1 MHQVSKL
8 DFTGQG
14 IYTALDTHRKSWKV
28 TVFTEHFE
36 HKTFSQSPDVD
47 GLVHYLHRNFPGGE
61 YHVVYEAGFCGFWIH
76 DKLKEKGINCI
87 VVNPADVPT
96 TDKEKKGKC
105 DPVDSRKLA
114 RNLRNGDLIAIYV
127 PQREKVEDRSLVRTR
142 HAMVKKQTRCKNQ
155 IKSILH
161 FYGIEIPEALAERRW
176 SRKFIDWLSELQ
188 MTRASGD
195 VTLKTYLDE
204 LSHLRQ
210 TIAKLTKEIRRLAHT
225 EEYAENHRL
234 LKSVIGIS
242 TLTAMTFLTE
252 IVDIHRFKN
261 LDRLANYVGLVPDT
275 ASSGEKEVNIGITS
289 RRNSQL
295 RGILIEAAWVAV
307 RKDPAL
313 LLAYSQL
320 LKKGLNKKIAIVKIA
335 RKLLNRI
342 RSVLKNKQEYVLS
355 VVE

>member
-1 MHQVSKL
+1 MQQTSKL
-8 DFTGQG
+8 DFTGQR
-14 IYTALDTHRKSWKV
+14 IYTALDTHKKNWKV
-28 TVFTEHFE
+28 SIFTEHLE
-36 HKTFSQSPDVD
+36 HKTFSQAPDVE
-47 GLVHYLHRNFPGGE
+47 GLVHYLFRNFPGGD
-61 YHVVYEAGFCGFWIH
+61 HQVVYEAGFCGFWIH
-76 DKLKEKGINCI
+76 DRLAEKGIKCI

-114 RNLRNGDLIAIYV
+114 RSLRNGDLIGIYV
-127 PQREKVEDRSLVRTR
+127 PRREKVEDRSLVRTR
-142 HAMVKKQTRCKNQ
+142 QAMVKKQTRCKNQ
-155 IKSILH
+155 IKAILH
-161 FYGIEIPEALAERRW
+161 FYGIKIPEALAEGRW
-176 SRKFIDWLSELQ
+176 SRKFVEWLSELE
-188 MTRASGD
+188 MIRASGNM
-195 VTLKTYLDE
+195 TLSTHLDE
-204 LSHLRQ
+204 LSYLRV
-210 TIAKLTKEIRRLAHT
+210 TIAKLTKEIRRLAHI

-252 IVDIHRFKN
+252 LVDLNRFKN

-289 RRNSQL
+289 RRNPHL

-313 LLAYSQL
+313 ILAYNQL
-320 LKKGLNKKIAIVKIA
+320 IKKVSRKIAIVKIA

-342 RSVLKNKQEYVLS
+342 RYVLKNKQEYVPA
-355 VVE
+355 VVQ

>member
-1 MHQVSKL
+1 MHHTSKL
-8 DFTGQG
+8 DFTGQR
-14 IYTALDTHRKSWKV
+14 IYTALDTHKKSWKV
-28 TVFTEHFE
+28 SIFTEHLE
-36 HKTFSQSPDVD
+36 HKTFSQVPDVD
-47 GLVHYLHRNFPGGE
+47 SLVHYLHRNFPGGD
-61 YHVVYEAGFCGFWIH
+61 HKVVYEAGFCGFWIH
-76 DKLKEKGINCI
+76 DRLTEKGIKCI

-114 RNLRNGDLIAIYV
+114 RSLRNGELIGIYV
-127 PQREKVEDRSLVRTR
+127 PHREKVEDRSLVRTR
-142 HAMVKKQTRCKNQ
+142 QAMVKKQTRCKNQ
-155 IKSILH
+155 IKAILH
-161 FYGIEIPEALAERRW
+161 FYGITIPEALAEGRW
-176 SRKFIDWLSELQ
+176 SRKFIDWLSDLE
-188 MTRASGD
+188 MIRASGNM
-195 VTLKTYLDE
+195 TLNTHLDE
-204 LSHLRQ
+204 LSYLRQ

-252 IVDIHRFKN
+252 LVDLNRFKN

-289 RRNSQL
+289 RRNPHL
-295 RGILIEAAWVAV
+295 RGILIEAAWIAV

-313 LLAYSQL
+313 TLAYNQL
-320 LKKGLNKKIAIVKIA
+320 LRKVSKKIAIVKIA

-342 RSVLKNKQEYVLS
+342 RYVLKNKQEYVPA
-355 VVE
+355 VVQ

>member
-1 MHQVSKL
+1 MQQTSKL
-8 DFTGQG
+8 DFTGQR
-14 IYTALDTHRKSWKV
+14 IYTALDTHKKSWKV
-28 TVFTEHFE
+28 SIFTEHLE
-36 HKTFSQSPDVD
+36 HKTFSQAPDVE
-47 GLVHYLHRNFPGGE
+47 GLVHYLFRNFPGGD
-61 YHVVYEAGFCGFWIH
+61 HQVVYEAGFCGFWIH
-76 DKLKEKGINCI
+76 DRLAEKGIKCI

-114 RNLRNGDLIAIYV
+114 RSLRNGDLIGIYV
-127 PQREKVEDRSLVRTR
+127 PRREKVEDRSLVRTR
-142 HAMVKKQTRCKNQ
+142 QAMVKKQTRCKNQ
-155 IKSILH
+155 IKAILH
-161 FYGIEIPEALAERRW
+161 FYGIKIPEALAEGRW
-176 SRKFIDWLSELQ
+176 SRKFVDWLSELE
-188 MTRASGD
+188 MIRASGNM
-195 VTLKTYLDE
+195 TLSTHLDE
-204 LSHLRQ
+204 LSYLRE
-210 TIAKLTKEIRRLAHT
+210 TIAKLTKEIRRLAHI

-252 IVDIHRFKN
+252 LVDLNRFKN

-289 RRNSQL
+289 RRNPHL

-313 LLAYSQL
+313 ILAYNQL
-320 LKKGLNKKIAIVKIA
+320 VKKVSRKIAIVKIA

-342 RSVLKNKQEYVLS
+342 RYVLKNKQEYVPA
-355 VVE
+355 VVQ

>member
-8 DFTGQG
+8 DFTGQD
-14 IYTALDTHRKSWKV
+14 IYTALDTHKKSWKV

-47 GLVHYLHRNFPGGE
+47 GLVHYLHRNFPGGT

-76 DKLKEKGINCI
+76 DQLKEKGIHCI

-114 RNLRNGDLIAIYV
+114 RNLRNGELIGIYV

-275 ASSGEKEVNIGITS
+275 ASSGEKEINIGITS

>member
-1 MHQVSKL
+1 MQQTSKL
-8 DFTGQG
+8 DFTGQR
-14 IYTALDTHRKSWKV
+14 IYTALDTHKKSWKV
-28 TVFTEHFE
+28 SIFTEHLE
-36 HKTFSQSPDVD
+36 HKTFSQAPDVE
-47 GLVHYLHRNFPGGE
+47 GLVHYLFRNFPGGD
-61 YHVVYEAGFCGFWIH
+61 HQVVYEAGFCGFWIH
-76 DKLKEKGINCI
+76 DRLAEKGIKCI

-114 RNLRNGDLIAIYV
+114 RSLRNGDLIGIYV
-127 PQREKVEDRSLVRTR
+127 PRREKVEDRSLVRTR
-142 HAMVKKQTRCKNQ
+142 QAMVKKQTRCKNQ
-155 IKSILH
+155 IKAILH
-161 FYGIEIPEALAERRW
+161 FYGIKIPEALAEGRW
-176 SRKFIDWLSELQ
+176 SRKFVDWLSELE
-188 MTRASGD
+188 MIRASGNM
-195 VTLKTYLDE
+195 TLSTHLDE
-204 LSHLRQ
+204 LSYLRE
-210 TIAKLTKEIRRLAHT
+210 TIAKLTKEIRRLAHI

-252 IVDIHRFKN
+252 LVDLNRFKN

-289 RRNSQL
+289 RRNPHL

-313 LLAYSQL
+313 ILAYNQL
-320 LKKGLNKKIAIVKIA
+320 IKKVSRKIAIVKIA

-342 RSVLKNKQEYVLS
+342 RYVLNNKQEYVPA
-355 VVE
+355 VVQ

>member
-8 DFTGQG
+8 DFTGQD
-14 IYTALDTHRKSWKV
+14 IYTALDTHKKSWKV

-47 GLVHYLHRNFPGGE
+47 GLVHYLHRNFPGGK

-76 DKLKEKGINCI
+76 DQLKGKGINCI

-114 RNLRNGDLIAIYV
+114 RNLRNGELIGIYV

-210 TIAKLTKEIRRLAHT
+210 TIAKLTKEIRWLAHT

-275 ASSGEKEVNIGITS
+275 ASSGEKEINIGITS